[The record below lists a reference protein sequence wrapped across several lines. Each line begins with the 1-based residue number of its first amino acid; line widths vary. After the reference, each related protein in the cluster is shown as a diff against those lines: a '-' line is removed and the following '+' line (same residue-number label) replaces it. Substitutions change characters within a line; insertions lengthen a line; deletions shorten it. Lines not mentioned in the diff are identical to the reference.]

1 MAGHSVVSNKVLV
14 IGPSS
19 STLVRQRVEMLGK
32 MGFKLHWYSQ
42 SVERV
47 DQVKMS
53 TRITNI
59 RVVGGLL
66 ELLHVFLLLCFL
78 QPTYVHLFYAKN
90 RWLNLILAL
99 HPRLI
104 VTVMGSDISDTT
116 VHSQSLDFK
125 LVKLLLHRAK
135 VITSK
140 SNYMDNILQRFSV
153 PVEKVKR
160 ITWGI
165 DKQKFDIGLDSSSIR
180 TALGIPEGANVF
192 FSLRGCKPLY
202 QHEMVIRAFACFVS
216 DSPNS
221 VLLISTMGASDA
233 YLVALKSLVAESLLK
248 DSVIFLPTIQNSD
261 MPLYYSL
268 SDAVVSVPKSDGM
281 PQSIYESMACGC
293 FHILGDLPQ
302 YYEIVES
309 EKSGIYI
316 DMSDDRTL
324 TAAFHWVVARKAEL
338 DLLAVG
344 IRKRVLPLIDQ
355 DIQQQSLQLIYQ
367 KLKSDQHRSG
377 V

>member
-1 MAGHSVVSNKVLV
+1 MAGLGVMKNKVLI

-19 STLVRQRVEMLGK
+19 SILVRQRVEMLGK
-32 MGFKLHWYSQ
+32 LGFKLHWYSQ

-47 DQVKMS
+47 AHIKMYM
-53 TRITNI
+53 RITNM

-66 ELLHVFLLLCFL
+66 ELLHILLLLCL
-78 QPTYVHLFYAKN
+78 LRPAYVHVFYAKN

-104 VTVMGSDISDTT
+104 VTVMGSDISETT
-116 VHSQSLDFK
+116 VRSQSLDFT

-140 SNYMDNILQRFSV
+140 SNYMDNILKRFNV
-153 PVEKVKR
+153 PAGKVKR

-165 DKQKFDIGLDSSSIR
+165 DKQKFDIGLDSGSVR
-180 TALGIPEGANVF
+180 AALGITEGANVF

-202 QHEMVIRAFACFVS
+202 QHEMVMRAFAPFVS

-221 VLLISTMGASDA
+221 VLLISTMGASDI
-233 YLVALKSLVAESLLK
+233 YLESLKSLAAELLLEG
-248 DSVIFLPTIQNSD
+248 SVIFLPTIQNND

-268 SDAVVSVPKSDGM
+268 ADAVVSVPKSDGM

-302 YYEIVES
+302 YYEIVEA
-309 EKSGIYI
+309 EKSGLYI

-338 DLLAVG
+338 GLFAVG
-344 IRKRVLPLIDQ
+344 IREQILPLIDQ
-355 DIQQQSLQLIYQ
+355 DIQQQSLQIIYQ
-367 KLKSDQHRSG
+367 ELKPDQHRSG
-377 V
+377 G

>member
-1 MAGHSVVSNKVLV
+1 MNKKVLI

-19 STLVRQRVEMLGK
+19 SVLVRQRVEMLRK
-32 MGFKLHWYSQ
+32 MGLKLHWYSQ
-42 SVERV
+42 SVERIT
-47 DQVKMS
+47 QIKMY

-66 ELLHVFLLLCFL
+66 ELLHVLSLLCWIR
-78 QPTYVHLFYAKN
+78 PTYVHLFYAKN

-99 HPRLI
+99 HPRVI
-104 VTVMGSDISDTT
+104 VTVMGSDISDTM
-116 VHSQSLDFK
+116 VLSASLDFK
-125 LVKLLLHRAK
+125 LVKWLLHRAK

-140 SNYMDNILQRFSV
+140 SNYMDDILKRFRV
-153 PVEKVKR
+153 PDGKVRR

-165 DKQKFDIGLDSSSIR
+165 DKKKFDIGLDSAAIR
-180 TALGIPEGANVF
+180 AALEIPEGANVF

-202 QHEMVIRAFACFVS
+202 QHEMVIRAFARFVS
-216 DSPNS
+216 DESNS
-221 VLLISTMGASDA
+221 ILLISTMGASGV
-233 YLVALKSLVAESLLK
+233 YLESLKSLAAELLLE
-248 DSVIFLPTIQNSD
+248 DNVIFLPAIQNSD
-261 MPLYYSL
+261 MPLYYNL
-268 SDAVVSVPKSDGM
+268 ADAVVSVPKSDGM

-302 YYEIVES
+302 YYEIVEA

-338 DLLAVG
+338 GLLALG
-344 IRKRVLPLIDQ
+344 IRQRILPLIDQ
-355 DIQQQSLQLIYQ
+355 DIQQQSLQFIYQ
-367 KLKSDQHRSG
+367 ELNPDQHSSG